1 MLWLAIMF
9 LWLNIGRIID
19 ESNLDKQ
26 EKKQNKT
33 SQSLLYT
40 RSIIMH
46 KHPVNSNT
54 PLKYLLASPC
64 STQLA
69 RLHLLFGR
77 YYM

>member
-19 ESNLDKQ
+19 EPNLDK
-26 EKKQNKT
+26 KKQNKT
-33 SQSLLYT
+33 SPSSLYM

-46 KHPVNSNT
+46 KRPVYSNT
-54 PLKYLLASPC
+54 PLKYPVASPPNT
-64 STQLA
+64 SLA

-77 YYM
+77 YATS

>member
-26 EKKQNKT
+26 EKKQHKT
-33 SQSLLYT
+33 SQSSLYM

-46 KHPVNSNT
+46 QHAVNSNT
-54 PLKYLLASPC
+54 PLKYPVASPRN
-64 STQLA
+64 TQLY
-69 RLHLLFGR
+69 LFGR
-77 YYM
+77 